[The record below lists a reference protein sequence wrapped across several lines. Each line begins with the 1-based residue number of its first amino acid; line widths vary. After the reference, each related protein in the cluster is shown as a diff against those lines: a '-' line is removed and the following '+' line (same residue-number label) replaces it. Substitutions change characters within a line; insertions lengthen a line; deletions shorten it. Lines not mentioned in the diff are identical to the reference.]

1 MVRRYNLMYTKNRII
16 LDFLPQLIQVQQLK
30 TKILF
35 SIIVV
40 SIQYDN
46 AMVHVNKGNIAYSF
60 RTNQFCMHKH

>member
-46 AMVHVNKGNIAYSF
+46 AMVHVNKGNTAYSF
-60 RTNQFCMHKH
+60 RFKF